1 MQELKIYSKDDRGRR
16 ISLAS
21 LFETLTL
28 SQEPLQE
35 TQAELREY
43 AQEDS
48 SVLTSQCGWI

>member
-28 SQEPLQE
+28 SQEPIQE

-48 SVLTSQCGWI
+48 SVLTSLCGWI